1 MWIAVLSEC
10 PLNQLLSACCSS
22 TNSGRDLPV
31 GLQERSSSFS
41 STLMLLL
48 HLSSPDFSPSWAN
61 DSIEMSTT
69 TFKPLST
76 NVCVQVEIKS
86 KNTCE
91 GWGSPAW
98 LTRTSLAEREDEL
111 FFAIEPRCL
120 LLHSAT
126 IASWNNLLLL
136 PILEG
141 GKVLGRDN
149 KLLPRRGQSRAKGWK
164 RSRKVD
170 IVACWKLD
178 NDWTLNSQFKI
189 SYNFGTKWMPRH
201 WKEMAMS

>member
-1 MWIAVLSEC
+1 M
-10 PLNQLLSACCSS
+10 
-22 TNSGRDLPV
+22 
-31 GLQERSSSFS
+31 
-41 STLMLLL
+41 
-48 HLSSPDFSPSWAN
+48 
-61 DSIEMSTT
+61 
-69 TFKPLST
+69 
-76 NVCVQVEIKS
+76 
-86 KNTCE
+86 
-91 GWGSPAW
+91 
-98 LTRTSLAEREDEL
+98 TRTSLAEREDEL

-178 NDWTLNSQFKI
+178 NDWSLKI
-189 SYNFGTKWMPRH
+189 HNLKFLVILGPNECPDIERKW
-201 WKEMAMS
+201 

>member
-1 MWIAVLSEC
+1 
-10 PLNQLLSACCSS
+10 
-22 TNSGRDLPV
+22 
-31 GLQERSSSFS
+31 
-41 STLMLLL
+41 
-48 HLSSPDFSPSWAN
+48 
-61 DSIEMSTT
+61 MSTT

-149 KLLPRRGQSRAKGWK
+149 KLLPILEGGKLLGRDNKLLPRRGQSRAKGWK

-178 NDWTLNSQFKI
+178 NDWSLKI
-189 SYNFGTKWMPRH
+189 HNLKFLIILGPNECPDIERKC
-201 WKEMAMS
+201 ALFF